1 MYMYYAKH
9 ELIVISLILTH
20 VVIGHYYLFCKIV
33 YNLILILRNIISTV
47 IHLFNCSNPLYI
59 KSCLRIVNVYP
70 KGSNFINQRTGLSAV
85 SFAFSLKNSPHLK
98 SYLEHSHFSPPLS
111 VELIC
116 VFVMQLDCSSQFA
129 LRLGSPWPS
138 KQSF

>member
-9 ELIVISLILTH
+9 ELILISLILTH

-59 KSCLRIVNVYP
+59 KSCLRIVNIYP

-85 SFAFSLKNSPHLK
+85 YFAFSLQNSPHLK
-98 SYLEHSHFSPPLS
+98 SYLEHSPFLSPTFSGIDLC
-111 VELIC
+111 IC
-116 VFVMQLDCSSQFA
+116 NAV
-129 LRLGSPWPS
+129 RLFLTVCTPS
-138 KQSF
+138 WEPMAF